1 MRIDNK
7 DTQTEQIRKRSAGIW
22 LLLGVVFVAVLVR
35 MVDLQIVEGA
45 KMTQYIDQQAET
57 DRQLQSPRG
66 TIFDRNGRVLAISE
80 IAKSLYADPNMLRQD
95 VKDPEKHVSV
105 EKLSAA
111 LAPYVGMD
119 AKEVQE
125 RLQRDTGFVWLAR
138 TMDHTKY
145 EAVRQIIKQYKL
157 SSLRFVDENRR
168 YYPNGDMAAQ
178 LIGFVGENDKGLDG
192 VEMVLDDV
200 IRGSIQTVKTVMDPD
215 KVPILDSALHSMLP
229 HKERSVRLT
238 IDLSLIHI

>member
-157 SSLRFVDENRR
+157 SSCLLYTSPSPRD
-168 YYPNGDMAAQ
+168 
-178 LIGFVGENDKGLDG
+178 
-192 VEMVLDDV
+192 
-200 IRGSIQTVKTVMDPD
+200 
-215 KVPILDSALHSMLP
+215 
-229 HKERSVRLT
+229 
-238 IDLSLIHI
+238 